1 MTTGFLVSP
10 DLSSRVIEFEIEQAA
25 QFLGGVV
32 DDRVAVA
39 FSEENKTYVALFN
52 AEAKSLAA
60 EPNPVA
66 SLGRNEADTGNSA
79 FISDPTRAISGPVIF
94 VGAEGQDITIDE
106 INSVKDGIRATRN
119 YIKDYEEDYRYW
131 RAAVLNLGRPQDD

>member
-10 DLSSRVIEFEIEQAA
+10 DLTSRIIEFELDQAA
-25 QFLGGVV
+25 QFLGGVI
-32 DDRVAVA
+32 DDRVSVA
-39 FSEENKTYVALFN
+39 FSENNKTYVALFN
-52 AEAKSLAA
+52 AEAKVNAA

-94 VGAEGQDITIDE
+94 VGSEGEDIALDE
-106 INSVKDGIRATRN
+106 VNEIKDGIRAARN
-119 YIKDYEEDYRYW
+119 YIKDNEEDYRYW
-131 RAAVLNLGRPQDD
+131 RAAVLNLGARQF

>member
-10 DLSSRVIEFEIEQAA
+10 DLSYRVIEFELEHAA

-32 DDRVAVA
+32 DDRVSVA

-52 AEAKSLAA
+52 AEAKANAA

-94 VGAEGQDITIDE
+94 VGAEGEDITIDE

-119 YIKDYEEDYRYW
+119 YLKDYEEDYHYW
-131 RAAVLNLGRPQDD
+131 RAAVLNLGSRKDD

>member
-10 DLSSRVIEFEIEQAA
+10 DLSHRVIEFEIDQAA

-32 DDRVAVA
+32 DDRVSVA
-39 FSEENKTYVALFN
+39 FSEEDKTYVALFN
-52 AEAKSLAA
+52 SEARQNAA

-66 SLGRNEADTGNSA
+66 SLGRNEADTGNPA

-94 VGAEGQDITIDE
+94 VGMEGEDISIDE
-106 INSVKDGIRATRN
+106 INAVKNGIRATRN
-119 YIKDYEEDYRYW
+119 YMKDYEEDYRYW
-131 RAAVLNLGRPQDD
+131 RAAVLNLGSPKDD

>member
-10 DLSSRVIEFEIEQAA
+10 DLSHRIIEFEIEQAA
-25 QFLGGVV
+25 QFLGGVI
-32 DDRVAVA
+32 DDRVSVA
-39 FSEENKTYVALFN
+39 FHEEGETYVALFN
-52 AEAKSLAA
+52 AHAKENGA

-94 VGAEGQDITIDE
+94 VGAEGEDISITE
-106 INSVKDGIRATRN
+106 INAVKDGIRAVRN
-119 YIKDYEEDYRYW
+119 YIADNEQDYRYW
-131 RAAVLNLGRPQDD
+131 RAAVLNLGQFQV